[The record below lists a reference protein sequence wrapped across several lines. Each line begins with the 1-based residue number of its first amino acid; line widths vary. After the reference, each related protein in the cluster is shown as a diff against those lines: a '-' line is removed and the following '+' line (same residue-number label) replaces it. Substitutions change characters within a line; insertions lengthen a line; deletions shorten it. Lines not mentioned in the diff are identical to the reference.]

1 MVVRNLNLYMIKT
14 DLSKYD
20 NSWYN
25 TGGNVL
31 KRLLWYFCNILFI
44 KNEWNPSSV
53 IKVYVLRVFGA
64 KIGRGVVIK
73 PCVNIKYPW
82 NLEIGDNTWI
92 GEDVWIDNLVPVYLT
107 LDESSNVSLI
117 KTKFENIKTQ
127 MNKISKGI
135 NSLKNLIPDE
145 DLSNLIKLSTLSEG
159 ISKKYKRANSKFMN
173 AISNAQK
180 NIDEQLSVNSDISTL
195 DKSSEVSMSNI
206 MALKKDLQTQN
217 PLINKDRI
225 ERLKRVKKEYQQI
238 YDISSSLNQL
248 SEDIKF
254 NTLNQDKQIEIISA
268 NINGIDENIN
278 KGNEELKKYKEE
290 NMVDNTVYYKYIGVI
305 ILVIML
311 FALLIYY
318 KLNLSSS
325 GEVSVSSQIEET
337 FFMKNVTK

>member
-1 MVVRNLNLYMIKT
+1 MNEIDTNEPILYSEIDDKYSNLLQKKRIFDTSINEITQLM
-14 DLSKYD
+14 D
-20 NSWYN
+20 N
-25 TGGNVL
+25 
-31 KRLLWYFCNILFI
+31 
-44 KNEWNPSSV
+44 
-53 IKVYVLRVFGA
+53 
-64 KIGRGVVIK
+64 
-73 PCVNIKYPW
+73 
-82 NLEIGDNTWI
+82 
-92 GEDVWIDNLVPVYLT
+92 LT

-117 KTKFENIKTQ
+117 KNKFESIKTQ

-145 DLSNLIKLSTLSEG
+145 DLANLIKLSTLSEG

-173 AISNAQK
+173 AITNAQK

-195 DKSSEVSMSNI
+195 DKSSEASMSNI

-290 NMVDNTVYYKYIGVI
+290 NMVDNTVYYKYIGII

-318 KLNLSSS
+318 KLNLASS

-337 FFMKNVTK
+337 FFMKNSTK

>member
-1 MVVRNLNLYMIKT
+1 MNEFDTNEPILYSEIDDKYSNLLQK
-14 DLSKYD
+14 
-20 NSWYN
+20 
-25 TGGNVL
+25 
-31 KRLLWYFCNILFI
+31 KRIFDTSI
-44 KNEWNPSSV
+44 NE
-53 IKVYVLRVFGA
+53 ITQLM
-64 KIGRGVVIK
+64 
-73 PCVNIKYPW
+73 
-82 NLEIGDNTWI
+82 
-92 GEDVWIDNLVPVYLT
+92 DNLI

-117 KTKFENIKTQ
+117 KTKFESIKTQ

-225 ERLKRVKKEYQQI
+225 ERLKRVKKEFQQI

-268 NINGIDENIN
+268 NINGIDDNIN

-290 NMVDNTVYYKYIGVI
+290 NMVDNTVYYKYIGII

>member
-1 MVVRNLNLYMIKT
+1 MNEIDTNEPILYSEIDDKYSNLLQKKRIFDTSINEITQLM
-14 DLSKYD
+14 D
-20 NSWYN
+20 N
-25 TGGNVL
+25 
-31 KRLLWYFCNILFI
+31 
-44 KNEWNPSSV
+44 
-53 IKVYVLRVFGA
+53 
-64 KIGRGVVIK
+64 
-73 PCVNIKYPW
+73 
-82 NLEIGDNTWI
+82 
-92 GEDVWIDNLVPVYLT
+92 LT

-117 KTKFENIKTQ
+117 KTKFESIKTQ

-145 DLSNLIKLSTLSEG
+145 DLANLIKLSTLSEG

-195 DKSSEVSMSNI
+195 DKSSEVSISNI

-290 NMVDNTVYYKYIGVI
+290 NMVDNTVYYKYIGII

-318 KLNLSSS
+318 KLNLASS

-337 FFMKNVTK
+337 FFMKNSTK

>member
-1 MVVRNLNLYMIKT
+1 MNEIDTNEPILYSEIDDKYSNLLQKKRIFDTSINEITQLM
-14 DLSKYD
+14 D
-20 NSWYN
+20 N
-25 TGGNVL
+25 
-31 KRLLWYFCNILFI
+31 
-44 KNEWNPSSV
+44 
-53 IKVYVLRVFGA
+53 
-64 KIGRGVVIK
+64 
-73 PCVNIKYPW
+73 
-82 NLEIGDNTWI
+82 
-92 GEDVWIDNLVPVYLT
+92 LT

-173 AISNAQK
+173 AIANAQK

-290 NMVDNTVYYKYIGVI
+290 NMVDNTVYYKYIGII

-311 FALLIYY
+311 FTLLIYY

>member
-1 MVVRNLNLYMIKT
+1 MNEIDTNEPILYSEIDDKYSNLLQKKRIFDTSINEITQLM
-14 DLSKYD
+14 D
-20 NSWYN
+20 N
-25 TGGNVL
+25 
-31 KRLLWYFCNILFI
+31 
-44 KNEWNPSSV
+44 
-53 IKVYVLRVFGA
+53 
-64 KIGRGVVIK
+64 
-73 PCVNIKYPW
+73 
-82 NLEIGDNTWI
+82 
-92 GEDVWIDNLVPVYLT
+92 LT

-117 KTKFENIKTQ
+117 KNKFENIKTQ

-145 DLSNLIKLSTLSEG
+145 DLANLIKLSTLSEG

-173 AISNAQK
+173 AITNAQK

-195 DKSSEVSMSNI
+195 DKSSEASMSNI

-290 NMVDNTVYYKYIGVI
+290 NMVDNTVYYKYIGII

-318 KLNLSSS
+318 KLNLASS

-337 FFMKNVTK
+337 FFMKNSTK

>member
-1 MVVRNLNLYMIKT
+1 
-14 DLSKYD
+14 
-20 NSWYN
+20 
-25 TGGNVL
+25 
-31 KRLLWYFCNILFI
+31 
-44 KNEWNPSSV
+44 
-53 IKVYVLRVFGA
+53 
-64 KIGRGVVIK
+64 
-73 PCVNIKYPW
+73 
-82 NLEIGDNTWI
+82 
-92 GEDVWIDNLVPVYLT
+92 
-107 LDESSNVSLI
+107 
-117 KTKFENIKTQ
+117 
-127 MNKISKGI
+127 
-135 NSLKNLIPDE
+135 
-145 DLSNLIKLSTLSEG
+145 
-159 ISKKYKRANSKFMN
+159 MN

-290 NMVDNTVYYKYIGVI
+290 NMVDNTVYYKYIGII

-318 KLNLSSS
+318 KLNLASS

-337 FFMKNVTK
+337 FFMKNSTK

>member
-1 MVVRNLNLYMIKT
+1 MNEIDTNEPILYSEIDDKYSNLLQKKRIFDTSINEITQLM
-14 DLSKYD
+14 D
-20 NSWYN
+20 N
-25 TGGNVL
+25 
-31 KRLLWYFCNILFI
+31 
-44 KNEWNPSSV
+44 
-53 IKVYVLRVFGA
+53 
-64 KIGRGVVIK
+64 
-73 PCVNIKYPW
+73 
-82 NLEIGDNTWI
+82 
-92 GEDVWIDNLVPVYLT
+92 LT

-117 KTKFENIKTQ
+117 KNKFENIKTQ

-145 DLSNLIKLSTLSEG
+145 DLANLIKLSTLSEG

-173 AISNAQK
+173 AITNAQK

-195 DKSSEVSMSNI
+195 DKSSEASMSNI

-268 NINGIDENIN
+268 NINGIDDNIN

-290 NMVDNTVYYKYIGVI
+290 NMVDNTVYYKYIGII

-318 KLNLSSS
+318 KLNLASS

-337 FFMKNVTK
+337 FFMKNSTK

>member
-1 MVVRNLNLYMIKT
+1 MNEFDTNEPILYSEIDDKYSNLLQK
-14 DLSKYD
+14 
-20 NSWYN
+20 
-25 TGGNVL
+25 
-31 KRLLWYFCNILFI
+31 KRIFDTSI
-44 KNEWNPSSV
+44 NE
-53 IKVYVLRVFGA
+53 ITQLM
-64 KIGRGVVIK
+64 
-73 PCVNIKYPW
+73 
-82 NLEIGDNTWI
+82 
-92 GEDVWIDNLVPVYLT
+92 DNLI

-117 KTKFENIKTQ
+117 KTKFESIKTQ

-268 NINGIDENIN
+268 NINGIDDNIN

-290 NMVDNTVYYKYIGVI
+290 NMVDNTVYYKYIGII

>member
-1 MVVRNLNLYMIKT
+1 MNEIDTHEPILYSEIDDKYSNLLQKKRIFDTSINEITQLM
-14 DLSKYD
+14 D
-20 NSWYN
+20 N
-25 TGGNVL
+25 
-31 KRLLWYFCNILFI
+31 
-44 KNEWNPSSV
+44 
-53 IKVYVLRVFGA
+53 
-64 KIGRGVVIK
+64 
-73 PCVNIKYPW
+73 
-82 NLEIGDNTWI
+82 
-92 GEDVWIDNLVPVYLT
+92 LT

-145 DLSNLIKLSTLSEG
+145 DLANLIKLSTLSEG

-173 AISNAQK
+173 AINNAQK

-195 DKSSEVSMSNI
+195 DKSSEASISNI
-206 MALKKDLQTQN
+206 IALKKDLQTQN

-254 NTLNQDKQIEIISA
+254 NTLNQDKQIEIISV

-290 NMVDNTVYYKYIGVI
+290 NMVDNTVYYKYIGII

-337 FFMKNVTK
+337 FFKKNATK

>member
-1 MVVRNLNLYMIKT
+1 MNEIDTNEPILYSEIDDKYSNLLQKKRIFDTSINEITQLM
-14 DLSKYD
+14 D
-20 NSWYN
+20 N
-25 TGGNVL
+25 
-31 KRLLWYFCNILFI
+31 
-44 KNEWNPSSV
+44 
-53 IKVYVLRVFGA
+53 
-64 KIGRGVVIK
+64 
-73 PCVNIKYPW
+73 
-82 NLEIGDNTWI
+82 
-92 GEDVWIDNLVPVYLT
+92 LT

-117 KTKFENIKTQ
+117 KNKFENIKTQ

-145 DLSNLIKLSTLSEG
+145 DLANLIKLSTLSEG

-173 AISNAQK
+173 AITNAQK

-195 DKSSEVSMSNI
+195 DKSSEASMSNI

-268 NINGIDENIN
+268 NINGIDDNIN

>member
-1 MVVRNLNLYMIKT
+1 MNEIDTNEPILYSEIDDKYSNLLQK
-14 DLSKYD
+14 
-20 NSWYN
+20 
-25 TGGNVL
+25 
-31 KRLLWYFCNILFI
+31 KRIFDTSI
-44 KNEWNPSSV
+44 NEITQLMDS
-53 IKVYVLRVFGA
+53 
-64 KIGRGVVIK
+64 
-73 PCVNIKYPW
+73 
-82 NLEIGDNTWI
+82 
-92 GEDVWIDNLVPVYLT
+92 LT

-145 DLSNLIKLSTLSEG
+145 DLANLIKLSTLSEG

-173 AISNAQK
+173 AITNAQK

-206 MALKKDLQTQN
+206 IALKKDLQTQN

-290 NMVDNTVYYKYIGVI
+290 NMVDNTVYYKYIGII

-325 GEVSVSSQIEET
+325 GEMSVSSQIEET
-337 FFMKNVTK
+337 FFMKNSTK

>member
-1 MVVRNLNLYMIKT
+1 MNEIDTNEPILYSEIDDKYSNLLQKKRIFDTSINEITQLM
-14 DLSKYD
+14 D
-20 NSWYN
+20 N
-25 TGGNVL
+25 
-31 KRLLWYFCNILFI
+31 
-44 KNEWNPSSV
+44 
-53 IKVYVLRVFGA
+53 
-64 KIGRGVVIK
+64 
-73 PCVNIKYPW
+73 
-82 NLEIGDNTWI
+82 
-92 GEDVWIDNLVPVYLT
+92 LT

-145 DLSNLIKLSTLSEG
+145 DLANLIKLSTLSEG

-173 AISNAQK
+173 AITNAQK

-318 KLNLSSS
+318 KLNLASS

-337 FFMKNVTK
+337 FFMKNSTK